1 MPHFHLEYSANL
13 EEKVD
18 ISALCDA
25 IRSAAVDIEIFPMPG
40 IRVRATR
47 SDHYSIADGDEKH
60 GFVDLSIRLR
70 EGRTEEAKRYAVEK
84 IFSTLCSFME
94 PVLLQSSVALS
105 AEIRDI
111 DAGLSPKY
119 GNIRYNLVG
128 NP

>member
-1 MPHFHLEYSANL
+1 MKT
-13 EEKVD
+13 KVLNIGNRQQGRFRFGPVLNASND
-18 ISALCDA
+18 LIS
-25 IRSAAVDIEIFPMPG
+25 IS
-40 IRVRATR
+40 
-47 SDHYSIADGDEKH
+47 S
-60 GFVDLSIRLR
+60 
-70 EGRTEEAKRYAVEK
+70 AVEK